1 MFVTFEF
8 VFECVQLSVMQ
19 VAEPCNL
26 VWFPVVVVMHFAAAA
41 ADHAWCIFEPS
52 ACQSFCCDFA
62 PVVSRVSRYVIIGS
76 ALFCKDLE

>member
-41 ADHAWCIFEPS
+41 VCHALRAATFP
-52 ACQSFCCDFA
+52 
-62 PVVSRVSRYVIIGS
+62 PLKGPKS
-76 ALFCKDLE
+76 ALPQKADMCGAK